1 MIHRISSSTSTSYV
15 TLLQETRGG
24 PWQEEVTAGCCSLQA
39 APDPDHAA
47 LLGPAKEPVL
57 ASCVRSFMS
66 WMAEKAERGTSA
78 FLESLP
84 SLSKEDFHIVMI
96 GLDGAGKTT
105 ALYRLKFDHYMN
117 TVPTVGFN
125 CERVKGT
132 VGRSR
137 GLTFLIWDVGGQER

>member
-1 MIHRISSSTSTSYV
+1 M
-15 TLLQETRGG
+15 
-24 PWQEEVTAGCCSLQA
+24 TAGCCSLQA

-84 SLSKEDFHIVMI
+84 SLSKV
-96 GLDGAGKTT
+96 
-105 ALYRLKFDHYMN
+105 
-117 TVPTVGFN
+117 VPQKVASELHPKVRNHG
-125 CERVKGT
+125 EGPY
-132 VGRSR
+132 
-137 GLTFLIWDVGGQER
+137 